1 MLNGNRIKLYEN
13 SLYMILIY
21 YNKKKIYYI
30 MLFSI
35 ESIFVVSIFL
45 IINVLYT
52 YYHVPLFFHFCII
65 FAQSK
70 RHFFFKISN
79 YIRLY
84 SSFFFF
90 FFWRNKTSN
99 AFIIVSA
106 NWLCQPKQWKRKVVE
121 HPPSTLYSR

>member
-1 MLNGNRIKLYEN
+1 
-13 SLYMILIY
+13 
-21 YNKKKIYYI
+21 

-90 FFWRNKTSN
+90 FFGEIRQVMLFYRKCEL
-99 AFIIVSA
+99 AMSA
-106 NWLCQPKQWKRKVVE
+106 
-121 HPPSTLYSR
+121 

>member
-1 MLNGNRIKLYEN
+1 MNMLNGNRIKLYEN

-21 YNKKKIYYI
+21 YNNNKNYYI

-52 YYHVPLFFHFCII
+52 YYHVPLFFPLCII

-70 RHFFFKISN
+70 RHFFF
-79 YIRLY
+79 
-84 SSFFFF
+84 F
-90 FFWRNKTSN
+90 
-99 AFIIVSA
+99 
-106 NWLCQPKQWKRKVVE
+106 
-121 HPPSTLYSR
+121 

>member
-1 MLNGNRIKLYEN
+1 MNMLNGNRIKLYEN

-21 YNKKKIYYI
+21 YNNKKIYYI

-52 YYHVPLFFHFCII
+52 YYHVPLFFHICII

-70 RHFFFKISN
+70 RQFFFKISN

-90 FFWRNKTSN
+90 FFFGEIRQVMLLLS
-99 AFIIVSA
+99 
-106 NWLCQPKQWKRKVVE
+106 
-121 HPPSTLYSR
+121 